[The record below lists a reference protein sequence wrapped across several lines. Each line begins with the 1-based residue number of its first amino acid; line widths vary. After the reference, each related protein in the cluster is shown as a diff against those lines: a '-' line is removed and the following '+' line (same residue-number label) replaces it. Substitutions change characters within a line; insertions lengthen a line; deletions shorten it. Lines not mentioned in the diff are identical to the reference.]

1 VALGTTRE
9 LGPGVALGFPGGDPF
24 TVVTQSHCDDG
35 ATVPG
40 RHHVPSLL
48 TDRTA
53 LIADA
58 HPCDASLV
66 GASGF

>member
-1 VALGTTRE
+1 MSR
-9 LGPGVALGFPGGDPF
+9 
-24 TVVTQSHCDDG
+24 
-35 ATVPG
+35 
-40 RHHVPSLL
+40 SLL